1 MFDLKVIIKDEFYE
15 FQNENTDAF
24 FNEQKA
30 YLSNLIQNQ
39 QGEENLEAL
48 LTSLFSL
55 YNLTEALIHKVVD
68 ENGKEA
74 VVKVLNAQELK

>member
-1 MFDLKVIIKDEFYE
+1 MKVIIKDEFYE

>member
-1 MFDLKVIIKDEFYE
+1 MKVIIKDEFYE

-30 YLSNLIQNQ
+30 YLSNLIQSQ
-39 QGEENLEAL
+39 SGEENLEAL
-48 LTSLFSL
+48 LTALFSL

-68 ENGKEA
+68 ENGKDA
-74 VVKVLNAQELK
+74 VVKVLNAKELK

>member
-1 MFDLKVIIKDEFYE
+1 VFDLKVIIKDEFYE